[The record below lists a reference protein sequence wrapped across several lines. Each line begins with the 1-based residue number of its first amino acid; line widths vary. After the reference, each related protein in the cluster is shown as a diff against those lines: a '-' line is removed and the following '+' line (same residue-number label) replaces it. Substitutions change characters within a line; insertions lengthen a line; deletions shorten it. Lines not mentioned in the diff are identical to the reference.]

1 MADKK
6 ETVKTEA
13 APAAAPA
20 EPAPAPVPAIPPLTL
35 ELDQE
40 TLEGLQ
46 LIADAKKTDV
56 QTIVKKFC
64 TRASKAALAAKAAD
78 EKREEILAKISDEI
92 DEMSEKKKELLT
104 RIKAVKIDPDL
115 GCEDWDKDVRETAK
129 KLFENVWIYTFGV
142 GALCAS
148 KMCSFSKERLSSML
162 TTEFKAMMMLV
173 KSGGID

>member
-13 APAAAPA
+13 APAAAKA

-46 LIADAKKTDV
+46 LIADSKKTDV

-78 EKREEILAKISDEI
+78 EK
-92 DEMSEKKKELLT
+92 
-104 RIKAVKIDPDL
+104 DL

-129 KLFENVWIYTFGV
+129 KLK
-142 GALCAS
+142 
-148 KMCSFSKERLSSML
+148 KMLKKL
-162 TTEFKAMMMLV
+162 
-173 KSGGID
+173 

>member
-92 DEMSEKKKELLT
+92 DEMSEKKIG
-104 RIKAVKIDPDL
+104 RAHV
-115 GCEDWDKDVRETAK
+115 
-129 KLFENVWIYTFGV
+129 
-142 GALCAS
+142 
-148 KMCSFSKERLSSML
+148 
-162 TTEFKAMMMLV
+162 
-173 KSGGID
+173 

>member
-46 LIADAKKTDV
+46 LI
-56 QTIVKKFC
+56 
-64 TRASKAALAAKAAD
+64 AD

-129 KLFENVWIYTFGV
+129 KLK
-142 GALCAS
+142 
-148 KMCSFSKERLSSML
+148 KMLKKL
-162 TTEFKAMMMLV
+162 
-173 KSGGID
+173 

>member
-64 TRASKAALAAKAAD
+64 TRASKAAD

-129 KLFENVWIYTFGV
+129 KLK
-142 GALCAS
+142 
-148 KMCSFSKERLSSML
+148 KMLKKL
-162 TTEFKAMMMLV
+162 
-173 KSGGID
+173 

>member
-1 MADKK
+1 MKGC
-6 ETVKTEA
+6 E
-13 APAAAPA
+13 
-20 EPAPAPVPAIPPLTL
+20 
-35 ELDQE
+35 
-40 TLEGLQ
+40 

-129 KLFENVWIYTFGV
+129 KLK
-142 GALCAS
+142 
-148 KMCSFSKERLSSML
+148 KMLKKL
-162 TTEFKAMMMLV
+162 
-173 KSGGID
+173 

>member
-78 EKREEILAKISDEI
+78 EKREE
-92 DEMSEKKKELLT
+92 LLT

-129 KLFENVWIYTFGV
+129 KLK
-142 GALCAS
+142 
-148 KMCSFSKERLSSML
+148 KMLKKL
-162 TTEFKAMMMLV
+162 
-173 KSGGID
+173 

>member
-13 APAAAPA
+13 APAAAKA

-40 TLEGLQ
+40 TLEGLK
-46 LIADAKKTDV
+46 LIADSKKTDV

-64 TRASKAALAAKAAD
+64 TRASKATLAAKAAD

-104 RIKAVKIDPDL
+104 RIKAIKIDPDL

-129 KLFENVWIYTFGV
+129 KLK
-142 GALCAS
+142 
-148 KMCSFSKERLSSML
+148 KMLKKL
-162 TTEFKAMMMLV
+162 
-173 KSGGID
+173 

>member
-13 APAAAPA
+13 APAAAKA

-46 LIADAKKTDV
+46 LIADSKKTDV

-64 TRASKAALAAKAAD
+64 TRASKGRSR
-78 EKREEILAKISDEI
+78 REGRGREAGRNPRE
-92 DEMSEKKKELLT
+92 
-104 RIKAVKIDPDL
+104 DL
-115 GCEDWDKDVRETAK
+115 GRDRRDERKEEGTTHPHQGNQDRSGSQAAE
-129 KLFENVWIYTFGV
+129 
-142 GALCAS
+142 AL
-148 KMCSFSKERLSSML
+148 
-162 TTEFKAMMMLV
+162 
-173 KSGGID
+173 G

>member
-46 LIADAKKTDV
+46 LIADA
-56 QTIVKKFC
+56 KKFC

-129 KLFENVWIYTFGV
+129 KLK
-142 GALCAS
+142 
-148 KMCSFSKERLSSML
+148 KMLKKL
-162 TTEFKAMMMLV
+162 
-173 KSGGID
+173 